1 MYNYNKG
8 GASTIYILERHKV
21 FGKILI
27 FSLYLLIRDIFKWML
42 RLRGHQLSG
51 KGKKGRAFP
60 GASGGR
66 PILLPNL
73 SNVSLYFSPW
83 KMCLLSAVLGA

>member
-42 RLRGHQLSG
+42 RLRTAALWKRQEG
-51 KGKKGRAFP
+51 KSISRSIWGKADIVAEPFKCFF
-60 GASGGR
+60 
-66 PILLPNL
+66 
-73 SNVSLYFSPW
+73 VS
-83 KMCLLSAVLGA
+83 